1 MAVRLY
7 GIWSGDEDVCVKGC
21 VGTLINGL
29 VPALTR
35 LGYTDFLQGNQ
46 QVMLGDLEVAAAS
59 ATANPDGFLDRL
71 VVERSRRLGEWATTC
86 KDVDVGAGSLA
97 TAAYPG

>member
-1 MAVRLY
+1 
-7 GIWSGDEDVCVKGC
+7 
-21 VGTLINGL
+21 
-29 VPALTR
+29 
-35 LGYTDFLQGNQ
+35 
-46 QVMLGDLEVAAAS
+46 MLGDLEVAAAS

-86 KDVDVGAGSLA
+86 KDVGVGAGSLA